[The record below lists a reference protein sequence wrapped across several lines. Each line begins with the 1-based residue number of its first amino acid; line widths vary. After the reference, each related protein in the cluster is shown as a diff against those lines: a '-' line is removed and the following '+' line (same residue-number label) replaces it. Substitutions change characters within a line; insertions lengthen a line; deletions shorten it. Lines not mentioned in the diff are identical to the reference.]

1 MLAPRHI
8 TKKVKGDYR
17 LIAISDIHGH
27 LQYLKALLRKVKYDP
42 DFDYLVIIGDY
53 IEKGDE
59 VLETIKFI
67 EQLSRYPKCYILTG
81 NCEWA
86 LCAMM
91 TIPEL
96 ANEIPHYLQRVSANG
111 IVRQLYDKGHYR
123 EGHCSNLAMQQE
135 MERFLHPHLQ
145 FMMHLP
151 TTLKFNDFLF
161 VHAGLENKPNYKQGT
176 LHGYLEMQ
184 HFDDIGHPYNET
196 VIVGHI
202 PTSNYDPRNINN
214 DILFDWKKRIICID
228 GGIGVKPIAQLNAL
242 IIESHQGHISYAT
255 ESYQPLP
262 VGMILEDVHEGS
274 HDYHKICFP
283 DYEVIMLEEGQEFS
297 KCRHVK
303 SGVEMMIKNE
313 FLYTRSSK
321 LYCLDDYTDRFLAL
335 EKGSEVK
342 VIGQYGKYSY
352 VSFKGAVG
360 WVKSQVVKVLRG

>member
-42 DFDYLVIIGDY
+42 DLDYLVIIGDY

-111 IVRQLYDKGHYR
+111 IVRQLYNEGHYR
-123 EGHCSNLAMQQE
+123 DGHCSNLAMQQE

-151 TTLKFNDFLF
+151 TT
-161 VHAGLENKPNYKQGT
+161 
-176 LHGYLEMQ
+176 
-184 HFDDIGHPYNET
+184 
-196 VIVGHI
+196 
-202 PTSNYDPRNINN
+202 
-214 DILFDWKKRIICID
+214 
-228 GGIGVKPIAQLNAL
+228 
-242 IIESHQGHISYAT
+242 
-255 ESYQPLP
+255 
-262 VGMILEDVHEGS
+262 
-274 HDYHKICFP
+274 
-283 DYEVIMLEEGQEFS
+283 
-297 KCRHVK
+297 
-303 SGVEMMIKNE
+303 
-313 FLYTRSSK
+313 
-321 LYCLDDYTDRFLAL
+321 
-335 EKGSEVK
+335 
-342 VIGQYGKYSY
+342 
-352 VSFKGAVG
+352 
-360 WVKSQVVKVLRG
+360 